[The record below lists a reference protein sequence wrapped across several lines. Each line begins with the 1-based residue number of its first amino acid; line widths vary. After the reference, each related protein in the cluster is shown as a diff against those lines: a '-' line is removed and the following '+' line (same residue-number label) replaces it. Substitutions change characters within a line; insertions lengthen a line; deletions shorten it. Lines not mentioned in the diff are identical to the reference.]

1 MSGGV
6 AHGERERQASPLVS
20 ELPLPSRLPLQGQV
34 RAEEQEGEGEVP
46 AWSRPI
52 SFLKGL
58 RKKTNSFSLLDSV
71 SSLKCRGRGSNDTV
85 RVGLT
90 DKVTFEQR
98 PEGGEGQA
106 TQIPAEEHLG
116 QRKSKD

>member
-1 MSGGV
+1 MES
-6 AHGERERQASPLVS
+6 A
-20 ELPLPSRLPLQGQV
+20 
-34 RAEEQEGEGEVP
+34 
-46 AWSRPI
+46 
-52 SFLKGL
+52 
-58 RKKTNSFSLLDSV
+58 
-71 SSLKCRGRGSNDTV
+71 SSLKCRGGGSNDTV

-116 QRKSKD
+116 QRKSKG